1 MKRRDVLGAVLLVLG
16 VLLLLDLFNVF
27 EFNLFFDGWWTLLL
41 IIPAILSM
49 SRTGISVGNTVL
61 LVLGVGFL
69 LQEQGWNFKGY
80 LVPAIFIFIG
90 LGILFRR

>member
-1 MKRRDVLGAVLLVLG
+1 MKRRDVLGSVLLVLG

-27 EFNLFFDGWWTLLL
+27 EFNLFFNGWWTLIL

-80 LVPAIFIFIG
+80 LVPAIFIIIG
-90 LGILFRR
+90 LGILFKR